1 MDKRD
6 ALIGTTQ
13 GVYTFDG
20 EKFSS
25 FEILKEDKSDVGVS
39 TTKMVHSIIQDSKG
53 KMWFATNGGV
63 YL

>member
-1 MDKRD
+1 MYYEKMKENRRTLGMTMDKRD

-25 FEILKEDKSDVGVS
+25 FEIPEGR
-39 TTKMVHSIIQDSKG
+39 
-53 KMWFATNGGV
+53 
-63 YL
+63 